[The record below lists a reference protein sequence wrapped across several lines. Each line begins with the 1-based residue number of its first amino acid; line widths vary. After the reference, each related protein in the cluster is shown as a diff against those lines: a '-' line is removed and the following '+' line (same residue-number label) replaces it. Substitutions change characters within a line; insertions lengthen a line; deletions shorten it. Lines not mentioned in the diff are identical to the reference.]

1 MDISINV
8 DECSSEINKHLI
20 SRRDDPH
27 QTPCQ
32 RHILLSRTFQD
43 MFKKKSQIEVYQ
55 LNKLTINLGEN
66 SVNKEALAVERHK

>member
-1 MDISINV
+1 
-8 DECSSEINKHLI
+8 
-20 SRRDDPH
+20 
-27 QTPCQ
+27 
-32 RHILLSRTFQD
+32 

>member
-20 SRRDDPH
+20 SRRDDLH
-27 QTPCQ
+27 QTSCL
-32 RHILLSRTFQD
+32 RHILLRRTFQD

-55 LNKLTINLGEN
+55 LSKLTINLGEN
-66 SVNKEALAVERHK
+66 SVNKEALAAEIHK